1 LPEESTVPPSASN
14 TDHITP
20 DCPFVVPVT
29 LAVNATVPSTCTDA
43 TAGEIETVIPPARAT
58 TVAAPITLSELSA
71 ALVATTWYVPAVA
84 GGTCPLRVLVQGG
97 LASAPPVMSRA
108 VRVIS
113 GIANANTA
121 IGIFKFDTPYCLLD
135 VCD

>member
-14 TDHITP
+14 TDHITS
-20 DCPFVVPVT
+20 V

-43 TAGEIETVIPPARAT
+43 TSGEIETVIPRARAM
-58 TVAAPITLSELSA
+58 TVAVPITLSVLSA
-71 ALVATTWYVPAVA
+71 ALFAITWYVPDVA
-84 GGTCPLRVLVQGG
+84 SGTGPLRMLVQGG
-97 LASAPPVMSRA
+97 LARAPPVMSRA

-121 IGIFKFDTPYCLLD
+121 IWIFKFDTPYCLLD